1 MIPCVRPVSFFE
13 LAMKSSSI
21 TFQLAVGF
29 MLLIAAA
36 CLRAGAAAGKEN
48 LVLAKGERE
57 QPYLDGE
64 YIKKN
69 ITIDPEHLK
78 SRIEKIIESDDKST
92 KREEISSLTSNH
104 HRRNGKNNHRE
115 RKLLS
120 SLTSDSR
127 Q

>member
-1 MIPCVRPVSFFE
+1 MIPCVRPVRFFE
-13 LAMKSSSI
+13 SAMKSSSI

-78 SRIEKIIESDDKST
+78 SRIEKIIESDDKA
-92 KREEISSLTSNH
+92 KEEISSLT
-104 HRRNGKNNHRE
+104 KP
-115 RKLLS
+115 S
-120 SLTSDSR
+120 S
-127 Q
+127 

>member
-1 MIPCVRPVSFFE
+1 MKPSS
-13 LAMKSSSI
+13 LA
-21 TFQLAVGF
+21 FQLAMGF

-36 CLRAGAAAGKEN
+36 CLRTGAAAGKEN
-48 LVLAKGERE
+48 LVLAHGERE

-78 SRIEKIIESDDKST
+78 SRIEKTIENDNKST
-92 KREEISSLTSNH
+92 KREDISSLTSNH
-104 HRRNGKNNHRE
+104 HRRSRNNNHRE

-120 SLTSDSR
+120 SLTSDSK